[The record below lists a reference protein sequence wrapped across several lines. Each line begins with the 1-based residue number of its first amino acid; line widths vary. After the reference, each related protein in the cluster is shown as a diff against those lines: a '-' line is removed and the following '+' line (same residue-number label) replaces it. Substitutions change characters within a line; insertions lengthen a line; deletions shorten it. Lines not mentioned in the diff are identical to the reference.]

1 MVDNRPERQPS
12 LRTAL
17 SRVKGLGAA
26 GHGSGDWWLHRITA
40 VSNIPLVLALVV
52 IVAML
57 SGRPYPEAARIV
69 SHPLVA
75 LLLILAIISVTNHMR
90 RGVQVIIEDYVHEK
104 GLKLPALIA
113 NYFYS
118 VLIAVACLYAVLRI
132 SFGAPA

>member
-1 MVDNRPERQPS
+1 MDNRPELRPS

-52 IVAML
+52 IVAIL
-57 SGRPYPEAARIV
+57 TGRPYPEAARIV
-69 SHPLVA
+69 SHPAVA
-75 LLLILAIISVTNHMR
+75 LVLILAIVSVTNHMR
-90 RGVQVIIEDYVHEK
+90 RGVQVIIEDYVHDK
-104 GLKLPALIA
+104 ALKLPALIA

-132 SFGAPA
+132 SFGAPV

>member
-1 MVDNRPERQPS
+1 MADNHPELRPS

-52 IVAML
+52 IVAVL
-57 SGRPYPEAARIV
+57 TGRPYPEAVRIV
-69 SHPLVA
+69 SHPAVA
-75 LLLILAIISVTNHMR
+75 LLLILAIVSVTNHMR
-90 RGVQVIIEDYVHEK
+90 RGVQVIIEDYVHDK